1 MNITEI
7 RVKLVGSNT
16 ERLKAFCSVT
26 LDDAIVIR
34 DLKIIEGTNGPF
46 VAMPSRKLADR
57 CPKCGSK
64 NHLRARFCNDCGARL
79 AENRAPREQ
88 DGRVKLHAD
97 VAHPIN
103 MTGREQLQRGV
114 IAAYE
119 QEIARSGEPDY
130 KPQQVDFD
138 DFGPSEYDDLIS
150 ELKETVGQRGTRR
163 EVHAPKDEPSPIPQ
177 LPVGAPTSPPRR
189 TPPPQTVRPPAPPR
203 AAPLQPAD
211 RPQDPFSAGIF

>member
-7 RVKLVGSNT
+7 RVKLVGSNA

-64 NHLRARFCNDCGARL
+64 NHFRARFCNDCGGKL
-79 AENRAPREQ
+79 GENRAPREQ

-103 MTGREQLQRGV
+103 MAGREQLQREV
-114 IAAYE
+114 IAAFQ
-119 QEIARSGEPDY
+119 QELERAGEPGY
-130 KPQQVDFD
+130 EPQKVDFD
-138 DFGPSEYDDLIS
+138 DFGPSEYDDLVN
-150 ELKETVGQRGTRR
+150 ELKESTAQRGSRRDGGRTR
-163 EVHAPKDEPSPIPQ
+163 EEAPPEPATPIAPPVKKSSPPPPSPR
-177 LPVGAPTSPPRR
+177 PTSPSKE
-189 TPPPQTVRPPAPPR
+189 PAPRPV
-203 AAPLQPAD
+203 D

>member
-64 NHLRARFCNDCGARL
+64 NHYRARFCNDCGGKL
-79 AENRAPREQ
+79 GENRATREQ

-103 MTGREQLQRGV
+103 MAGREQLQREV
-114 IAAYE
+114 IAAFQKE
-119 QEIARSGEPDY
+119 LERAGEPGY
-130 KPQQVDFD
+130 EPQKVDFD
-138 DFGPSEYDDLIS
+138 DFGPSEYDELVN
-150 ELKETVGQRGTRR
+150 ELKESAAQRSSRRDGGRPRDESPPEPTRPIAPPIKKVSPPSPPTVQSSPSKER
-163 EVHAPKDEPSPIPQ
+163 APK
-177 LPVGAPTSPPRR
+177 PVEG
-189 TPPPQTVRPPAPPR
+189 
-203 AAPLQPAD
+203 
-211 RPQDPFSAGIF
+211 PQDPFSAGIL

>member
-46 VAMPSRKLADR
+46 VAMPSRKLSDR
-57 CPKCGSK
+57 CPKCGAK
-64 NHLRARFCNDCGARL
+64 NHLRARFCNECGARL

-103 MTGREQLQRGV
+103 IAGREQLQREV
-114 IAAYE
+114 IAAYQKE
-119 QEIARSGEPDY
+119 LDRSGEPDY
-130 KPQQVDFD
+130 QPQHVDFD
-138 DFGPSEYDDLIS
+138 DIGPSEYDDLVA
-150 ELKETVGQRGTRR
+150 ELKEGAAQRTARR
-163 EVHAPKDEPSPIPQ
+163 ESAPAKKESPEMPSATWSPAQSQMPSAPQQPPRTPSPH
-177 LPVGAPTSPPRR
+177 RR
-189 TPPPQTVRPPAPPR
+189 EPPPK
-203 AAPLQPAD
+203 PAD
-211 RPQDPFSAGIF
+211 QPQDPFSAGII

>member
-34 DLKIIEGTNGPF
+34 DLKIIEGANGPF
-46 VAMPSRKLADR
+46 VAMPSRKLSDR
-57 CPKCGSK
+57 CPKCGAK
-64 NHLRARFCNDCGARL
+64 NHLRARFCNECGARL

-103 MTGREQLQRGV
+103 IAGREKLQREV
-114 IAAYE
+114 IAAYQKE
-119 QEIARSGEPDY
+119 LDRSGEPDY
-130 KPQQVDFD
+130 QPQHVDFD
-138 DFGPSEYDDLIS
+138 DIGPSEYDELVA
-150 ELKETVGQRGTRR
+150 ELKEGASQRTARR
-163 EVHAPKDEPSPIPQ
+163 ESVPAKKESPEIPSVSWSPAQSQMPSAPQ
-177 LPVGAPTSPPRR
+177 QPPRTSSPHR
-189 TPPPQTVRPPAPPR
+189 RETPPK
-203 AAPLQPAD
+203 PAD
-211 RPQDPFSAGIF
+211 QPQDPFSAGII